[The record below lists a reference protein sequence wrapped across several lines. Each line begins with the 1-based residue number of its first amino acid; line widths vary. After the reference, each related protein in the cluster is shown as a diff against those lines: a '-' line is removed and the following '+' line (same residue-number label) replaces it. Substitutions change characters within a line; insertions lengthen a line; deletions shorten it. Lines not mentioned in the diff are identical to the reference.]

1 MKKIQ
6 ELFRKLYSFLSRE
19 EKKEAD
25 KLLLLIIVMAILD
38 AIGVASIMPFM
49 TIVTDQQTIHS
60 NMLINSIYKYMKFK
74 SSIDFI
80 WFMGVVVL
88 SILLFSLVVK
98 SYTNYK
104 LLRFIANQEYTIGTR
119 LLDKYL
125 TQDYAWHINT
135 NSALLG
141 KNILA
146 EVSAVIGA
154 AMIPMMNLI
163 PHGAITIAIITMLMF
178 TNVELSLMVG
188 FGLGSAYI
196 LIYFIIR
203 NHLEDIGKERYVS
216 NSKRFF
222 VVSEAFKAIKAI
234 KIESLEKVFLERFKQ
249 PSNKFAKSQSS
260 AQILSLLPR
269 YGMEAIAFGGVI
281 ALVFFLIIGK
291 GGLNS
296 SLLGEILPVLGLYTF
311 SAYRIQ
317 PALQTVFTG
326 FSAIRYGHDIL
337 NNIHK
342 ELSVTPEKDKNSL
355 DVDQLIAYKHHI
367 KFHEIYF
374 SYSKGLDYVIENIN
388 LQISPGSVL
397 GIVGTTGSG
406 KTTFIDILLGLL
418 RPTKGDIIVDGL
430 MINNKNLSAW
440 QRMLG
445 YVPQEIFLSDAS
457 VAENI
462 AFGVPKEKIDFN
474 RVMECA
480 RVAKAHDFIVNDLDN
495 KYDSQ
500 VGLRGVRISGGQRQ
514 RIGIARALYRD
525 PEIIVFDEAT
535 SALDSVTE
543 QAVMSEI
550 FSLSPKKTVIIIA
563 HRISTIKDCDQI
575 LVFNKGNIVASG
587 VYEDLIS
594 SSNDFIEL
602 NKAYS

>member
-60 NMLINSIYKYMKFK
+60 NMFINSIYKYMEFK

-163 PHGAITIAIITMLMF
+163 SHGAITIAIITMLMF

-196 LIYFIIR
+196 FIYFIIR
-203 NHLEDIGKERYVS
+203 KYLEEIGKERYVS

-281 ALVFFLIIGK
+281 IVTLYLLDSRGGLATSLPTLSLFAMAGYKIMPSLQAMFNAITQLKFTKETVNKLFKDYHQVKNIKNGIQKELKFESDIKLNSIDYSFNKEGSILNQVSMEIIKGTYVAIIGK
-291 GGLNS
+291 
-296 SLLGEILPVLGLYTF
+296 
-311 SAYRIQ
+311 
-317 PALQTVFTG
+317 TG
-326 FSAIRYGHDIL
+326 C
-337 NNIHK
+337 
-342 ELSVTPEKDKNSL
+342 
-355 DVDQLIAYKHHI
+355 
-367 KFHEIYF
+367 
-374 SYSKGLDYVIENIN
+374 
-388 LQISPGSVL
+388 
-397 GIVGTTGSG
+397 G
-406 KTTFIDILLGLL
+406 KSTLIDILMGLL
-418 RPTKGDIIVDGL
+418 EP
-430 MINNKNLSAW
+430 KNGEIYIDKVKLEEIYYRSW
-440 QRMLG
+440 REKIG
-445 YVPQEIFLSDAS
+445 YVPQQIPLTDSTILKNILLGKNDEDMDEERIQEVIELSCLTEVIDSLENGLESEIGEGGIKL
-457 VAENI
+457 
-462 AFGVPKEKIDFN
+462 
-474 RVMECA
+474 
-480 RVAKAHDFIVNDLDN
+480 
-495 KYDSQ
+495 
-500 VGLRGVRISGGQRQ
+500 SGGQKQ
-514 RIGIARALYRD
+514 RIGIARALYKR
-525 PEIIVFDEAT
+525 PSILILDEAT
-535 SALDSVTE
+535 SAMDQKTE
-543 QAVMSEI
+543 SIVIEN
-550 FSLSPKKTVIIIA
+550 LKKIKDITIISIT
-563 HRISTIKDCDQI
+563 HRLSTIKDCDNIFIIENGVLVESGSYNQI
-575 LVFNKGNIVASG
+575 KKTDFFNR
-587 VYEDLIS
+587 IS
-594 SSNDFIEL
+594 TDIN
-602 NKAYS
+602 

>member
-6 ELFRKLYSFLSRE
+6 ELFRRLYSFLSRE

-60 NMLINSIYKYMKFK
+60 NMFINSIYKYMEFK

-163 PHGAITIAIITMLMF
+163 SHGAITIAIILMLMF

-196 LIYFIIR
+196 FIYFIIR
-203 NHLEDIGKERYVS
+203 KYLEEIGKERYVS

-249 PSNKFAKSQSS
+249 PSNNFAKSQSS

-281 ALVFFLIIGK
+281 IVTLYLLDSRGGLATSLPTLSLFAMAGYKIMPSLQAMFNAITQLKFTKETVNKLFKDYHQVKNIKNGIQKELKFESDIKLNSIDYSFNKEGSILNQVSMEIIKGTYVAIIGK
-291 GGLNS
+291 
-296 SLLGEILPVLGLYTF
+296 
-311 SAYRIQ
+311 
-317 PALQTVFTG
+317 TG
-326 FSAIRYGHDIL
+326 C
-337 NNIHK
+337 
-342 ELSVTPEKDKNSL
+342 
-355 DVDQLIAYKHHI
+355 
-367 KFHEIYF
+367 
-374 SYSKGLDYVIENIN
+374 
-388 LQISPGSVL
+388 
-397 GIVGTTGSG
+397 G
-406 KTTFIDILLGLL
+406 KSTLIDILMGLL
-418 RPTKGDIIVDGL
+418 EP
-430 MINNKNLSAW
+430 KNGEIYIDKVKLEEIYYRSW
-440 QRMLG
+440 REKIG
-445 YVPQEIFLSDAS
+445 YVPQQIPLTDSTILKNILLGKNDEDMDEERIQEVIELSCLTEVIDSLENGLESEIGEGGIKL
-457 VAENI
+457 
-462 AFGVPKEKIDFN
+462 
-474 RVMECA
+474 
-480 RVAKAHDFIVNDLDN
+480 
-495 KYDSQ
+495 
-500 VGLRGVRISGGQRQ
+500 SGGQKQ
-514 RIGIARALYRD
+514 RIGIARALYKR
-525 PEIIVFDEAT
+525 PSILILDEAT
-535 SALDSVTE
+535 SAMDQKTE
-543 QAVMSEI
+543 SIVIEN
-550 FSLSPKKTVIIIA
+550 LKKIKDITIISIT
-563 HRISTIKDCDQI
+563 HRLSTIKDCDNIFIIENGI
-575 LVFNKGNIVASG
+575 LVESGSYNQIKKTDFFNR
-587 VYEDLIS
+587 IS
-594 SSNDFIEL
+594 TDIN
-602 NKAYS
+602 

>member
-1 MKKIQ
+1 MINFKNSISILTTKDKKNGFIVI
-6 ELFRKLYSFLSRE
+6 FLSI
-19 EKKEAD
+19 
-25 KLLLLIIVMAILD
+25 LMAITE
-38 AIGVASIMPFM
+38 AIGVASIMPFLAVLGDPEM
-49 TIVTDQQTIHS
+49 INTKQSLAFAYNQARIFGVYSSDDFLFFLGVISFLIILISAVIRTYTQFRTNLYIELLRHSISMRLLRSFLKRPYSFFAKSNSDELTKIILSEVGGLITYVYRPFVNLFSYGFVMLAILGLLLVYDPFLASLLGILLGGLYSAVFIVI
-60 NMLINSIYKYMKFK
+60 KRR
-74 SSIDFI
+74 
-80 WFMGVVVL
+80 L
-88 SILLFSLVVK
+88 SILGTTLVDSDKGRFKTCGEIFGGVK
-98 SYTNYK
+98 ELK
-104 LLRFIANQEYTIGTR
+104 
-119 LLDKYL
+119 
-125 TQDYAWHINT
+125 
-135 NSALLG
+135 LLG
-141 KNILA
+141 K
-146 EVSAVIGA
+146 
-154 AMIPMMNLI
+154 
-163 PHGAITIAIITMLMF
+163 
-178 TNVELSLMVG
+178 
-188 FGLGSAYI
+188 
-196 LIYFIIR
+196 
-203 NHLEDIGKERYVS
+203 EDVYLNRYS
-216 NSKRFF
+216 NPS
-222 VVSEAFKAIKAI
+222 
-234 KIESLEKVFLERFKQ
+234 ERF
-249 PSNKFAKSQSS
+249 ALSQAGYQTIS
-260 AQILSLLPR
+260 QVPKYVI
-269 YGMEAIAFGGVI
+269 EAIAFGGVI

>member
-60 NMLINSIYKYMKFK
+60 NMLINSIYDYMEFK

-163 PHGAITIAIITMLMF
+163 SHGAITIAIILMLMF

-196 LIYFIIR
+196 FIYFIIR
-203 NHLEDIGKERYVS
+203 KYLEEIGKERYVS

-281 ALVFFLIIGK
+281 IVTLYLLDSTGGFATSLPTLSLFAMAGYKIMPSLQAMFNAITQLKFTKETVNKLFKDYHQVKNIKNGIQKELKFESDIKLNSIDYSFNKEGSILNQVSMEIIKGTYVAIIGK
-291 GGLNS
+291 
-296 SLLGEILPVLGLYTF
+296 
-311 SAYRIQ
+311 
-317 PALQTVFTG
+317 TG
-326 FSAIRYGHDIL
+326 C
-337 NNIHK
+337 
-342 ELSVTPEKDKNSL
+342 
-355 DVDQLIAYKHHI
+355 
-367 KFHEIYF
+367 
-374 SYSKGLDYVIENIN
+374 
-388 LQISPGSVL
+388 
-397 GIVGTTGSG
+397 G
-406 KTTFIDILLGLL
+406 KSTLIDILMGLL
-418 RPTKGDIIVDGL
+418 EP
-430 MINNKNLSAW
+430 KNGEIYIDKVKLEEIYYRSW
-440 QRMLG
+440 REKIG
-445 YVPQEIFLSDAS
+445 YVPQQIPLTDSTILKNILLGKNNEDMDEERIQEVIELSCLSEVIDSLENGLESEIGEGGIKL
-457 VAENI
+457 
-462 AFGVPKEKIDFN
+462 
-474 RVMECA
+474 
-480 RVAKAHDFIVNDLDN
+480 
-495 KYDSQ
+495 
-500 VGLRGVRISGGQRQ
+500 SGGQKQ
-514 RIGIARALYRD
+514 RIGIARALYKR
-525 PEIIVFDEAT
+525 PSILVLDEAM
-535 SALDSVTE
+535 SAMDQKTE
-543 QAVMSEI
+543 SIVIEN
-550 FSLSPKKTVIIIA
+550 LKKIKDITIISIT
-563 HRISTIKDCDQI
+563 HRLSTIKDCDNIFIIENGVLVESGSYNQI
-575 LVFNKGNIVASG
+575 KKTDFFNR
-587 VYEDLIS
+587 IS
-594 SSNDFIEL
+594 TDIN
-602 NKAYS
+602 

>member
-1 MKKIQ
+1 MKKIRK
-6 ELFRKLYSFLSRE
+6 LFRKLYSFLSRE

-60 NMLINSIYKYMKFK
+60 NMFINSIYKYMEFK

-163 PHGAITIAIITMLMF
+163 SHGAITIAIITMLMF

-196 LIYFIIR
+196 FIYFIIR
-203 NHLEDIGKERYVS
+203 KYLEEIGKERYVS

-281 ALVFFLIIGK
+281 IVTLYLLDSTGGFATSLPTLSLFAMAGYKIMPSLQAMFNAITQLKFTKETVNKLFKDYHQVKNIKNGIQKELKFESDIKLNSIDYSFNKEGSILNQVSMEIIKGTYVAIIGK
-291 GGLNS
+291 TGCGKSTLIDIIMGLLEPKN
-296 SLLGEILPVLGLYTF
+296 GEIY
-311 SAYRIQ
+311 I
-317 PALQTVFTG
+317 
-326 FSAIRYGHDIL
+326 
-337 NNIHK
+337 
-342 ELSVTPEKDKNSL
+342 DKVKL
-355 DVDQLIAYKHHI
+355 E
-367 KFHEIYF
+367 EIYYR
-374 SYSKGLDYVIENIN
+374 SWREKI
-388 LQISPGSVL
+388 
-397 GIVGTTGSG
+397 
-406 KTTFIDILLGLL
+406 
-418 RPTKGDIIVDGL
+418 
-430 MINNKNLSAW
+430 
-440 QRMLG
+440 G
-445 YVPQEIFLSDAS
+445 YVPQQIPLTDSTILKNILLGKNDEDMDEERIQEVIELSCLSEVIDSLENGLESEIGEGGIKL
-457 VAENI
+457 
-462 AFGVPKEKIDFN
+462 
-474 RVMECA
+474 
-480 RVAKAHDFIVNDLDN
+480 
-495 KYDSQ
+495 
-500 VGLRGVRISGGQRQ
+500 SGGQKQ
-514 RIGIARALYRD
+514 RIGIARALYKR
-525 PEIIVFDEAT
+525 PSILILDEAT
-535 SALDSVTE
+535 SAMDQKTE
-543 QAVMSEI
+543 SIVIEN
-550 FSLSPKKTVIIIA
+550 LKKIKDITIISIT
-563 HRISTIKDCDQI
+563 HRLSTIKDCDNIFIIENGI
-575 LVFNKGNIVASG
+575 LVESGSYNQIKKTDFFNR
-587 VYEDLIS
+587 IS
-594 SSNDFIEL
+594 TDIN
-602 NKAYS
+602 

>member
-60 NMLINSIYKYMKFK
+60 NMLINSIYDYMEFK

-163 PHGAITIAIITMLMF
+163 SHGAITIAIITMLMF

-196 LIYFIIR
+196 FIYFIIR
-203 NHLEDIGKERYVS
+203 KYLEEIGKERYVS

-281 ALVFFLIIGK
+281 IVTLYLLDSRGGLATSLPTLSLFAMAGYKIMPSLQAMFNAITQLKFTKETVNKLFKDYHQVKNIKNGIQKDLNFESDIKLNSIDYSFNKEGSILNQVSMEIIKGTYVAIIGK
-291 GGLNS
+291 
-296 SLLGEILPVLGLYTF
+296 
-311 SAYRIQ
+311 
-317 PALQTVFTG
+317 TG
-326 FSAIRYGHDIL
+326 C
-337 NNIHK
+337 
-342 ELSVTPEKDKNSL
+342 
-355 DVDQLIAYKHHI
+355 
-367 KFHEIYF
+367 
-374 SYSKGLDYVIENIN
+374 
-388 LQISPGSVL
+388 
-397 GIVGTTGSG
+397 G
-406 KTTFIDILLGLL
+406 KSTLIDILMGLL
-418 RPTKGDIIVDGL
+418 EP
-430 MINNKNLSAW
+430 KNGEIYIDKVKLEEIYYRSW
-440 QRMLG
+440 REKIG
-445 YVPQEIFLSDAS
+445 YVPQQIPLTDSTILKNILLGKNDEDMDEERIQEVIELSCLSEVIDSLENGLESEIGEGGIKL
-457 VAENI
+457 
-462 AFGVPKEKIDFN
+462 
-474 RVMECA
+474 
-480 RVAKAHDFIVNDLDN
+480 
-495 KYDSQ
+495 
-500 VGLRGVRISGGQRQ
+500 SGGQKQ
-514 RIGIARALYRD
+514 RIGIARALYKR
-525 PEIIVFDEAT
+525 PSILVLDEAM
-535 SALDSVTE
+535 SAMDQKTE
-543 QAVMSEI
+543 SIVIEN
-550 FSLSPKKTVIIIA
+550 LKKIKDITIISIT
-563 HRISTIKDCDQI
+563 HRLSTIKDCDNIFIIENGVLVESGSYNQI
-575 LVFNKGNIVASG
+575 KKTDFFNR
-587 VYEDLIS
+587 IS
-594 SSNDFIEL
+594 TDIN
-602 NKAYS
+602 